1 MFYYSFLS
9 VVLPCSNSFL
19 RAQATQRPANKIAP
33 LDKLPAEIEK
43 ELTIL
48 LHEEIEFQMKIEQ
61 LKLDLES
68 LKQFSIRQA
77 FNEVDQL
84 DYNFIDEQALRRF
97 LKRLGHQPLKKE
109 LIAIMRRFDLD
120 GDAKLSF

>member
-48 LHEEIEFQMKIEQ
+48 LHEEIEF
-61 LKLDLES
+61 
-68 LKQFSIRQA
+68 
-77 FNEVDQL
+77 
-84 DYNFIDEQALRRF
+84 
-97 LKRLGHQPLKKE
+97 
-109 LIAIMRRFDLD
+109 
-120 GDAKLSF
+120 